1 MAEPK
6 PTDTKSPEAKINE
19 KKWSKALM
27 DSGYTVLP
35 NIIIEHQRDLGIN
48 STELN
53 IILYLASRWWNA
65 DGKPFPS
72 KTTMAA
78 SIGLEPRT
86 IQRNIA
92 NLQSRGLI
100 RREERRNTSTGS
112 RSNIYHLDGLI
123 KAAKPYAIAKQKE
136 RELAAEAKAKKAT
149 KSGKAKLSLVVVN
162 PKEDEF

>member
-19 KKWSKALM
+19 KKWSKTLM

-35 NIIIEHQRDLGIN
+35 NIIIEHQRDLDIN

-53 IILYLASRWWNA
+53 IILYLASRWWKA

-72 KTTMAA
+72 KATMAA

-92 NLQSRGLI
+92 NLQNRGLI

-112 RSNIYHLDGLI
+112 RTNIYHLDGLI
-123 KAAKPYAIAKQKE
+123 KAARPFAIAKQKN
-136 RELAAEAKAKKAT
+136 RELADEAKAKKST
-149 KSGKAKLSLVVVN
+149 KSGKAPLSLVVVN
-162 PKEDEF
+162 PEEAEF